1 MAPTLCTLVVK
12 ERSFT
17 VSELFMYRGSLS
29 SQLVGTEESALVYTR
44 RSNEPVPGRGGA
56 GRKFPGAHADEI

>member
-1 MAPTLCTLVVK
+1 LVVK

-17 VSELFMYRGSLS
+17 VSEELLMYRGSLS

-44 RSNEPVPGRGGA
+44 RSNEQGSSRR
-56 GRKFPGAHADEI
+56 GRKVTLAVICRMIA